1 MCKCTKQGLEHSLPI
16 TMEHASEANFLI
28 WFSLKKIIVINYG
41 YSSKLECLCATQE
54 AKKKKKKVEGNL
66 LLYRNLQEEIPS
78 HVYFAS
84 SFMVP

>member
-41 YSSKLECLCATQE
+41 YSSKIECLCATQE
-54 AKKKKKKVEGNL
+54 AKKKKK
-66 LLYRNLQEEIPS
+66 R
-78 HVYFAS
+78 
-84 SFMVP
+84 